1 MDYVLCITLIHPTTS
16 NQFLPGGAATGGTD
30 TIVVKNKQGLKG
42 SYPWKMFKRNIIF
55 FFQFSQTFSLNM
67 FDLSF

>member
-30 TIVVKNKQGLKG
+30 TIVVKNKQRLKG
-42 SYPWKMFKRNIIF
+42 KCLNEILFF